1 MSVETRKVL
10 DMLAEGKINAE
21 QADKLMEKLSGQ
33 SGPET
38 KVEEPWP
45 SSSAASA
52 SSSPSSSSS
61 SKPRFL
67 RIVVDKPGQDQINV
81 RIPLAFARS
90 ASNLLAVLPS
100 RVKEKLSEHGM
111 DLSKAGVFDL
121 SKWMNLAEDMPV
133 DIDEGHGRKVK
144 IFCE

>member
-10 DMLAEGKINAE
+10 EMLAEGKINAE
-21 QADKLMEKLSGQ
+21 QADKLLEKLSAQ
-33 SGPET
+33 PEHES
-38 KVEEPWP
+38 KRED
-45 SSSAASA
+45 
-52 SSSPSSSSS
+52 SSSSS
-61 SKPRFL
+61 SEASSTQPSKPRFL
-67 RIVVDKPGQDQINV
+67 RIVVDKQGQEPLNV

-100 RVKEKLSEHGM
+100 RVKEKLSEQGM

-121 SKWMNLAEDMPV
+121 SKWMNLAEDMPL

>member
-21 QADKLMEKLSGQ
+21 QADKLLEKLSGQ
-33 SGPET
+33 AGQET
-38 KVEEPWP
+38 RGEES
-45 SSSAASA
+45 SSSAATSF
-52 SSSPSSSSS
+52 SSSSNS

-67 RIVVDKPGQDQINV
+67 RIVVDKPGQEPVNV

-90 ASNLLAVLPS
+90 GSHLLAVLPT
-100 RVKEKLSEHGM
+100 RVKEKLAEQGM
-111 DLSKAGVFDL
+111 DFSKAGVFDP
-121 SKWMNLAEDMPV
+121 SNWENLANDMPI
-133 DIDEGHGRKVK
+133 DIDRGNGRKVK